1 MASFLFVA
9 FNSLAEACEHGHP
22 ETAQLL
28 LRGGANINK
37 KGTLGAAPM
46 QIAAEKGHLELSLG
60 EGDDR
65 DGGEREKNP
74 TKFEVICIYIY
85 TYIYIY
91 VV

>member
-1 MASFLFVA
+1 MGQNWDAQRKCP
-9 FNSLAEACEHGHP
+9 EACARGHL

-60 EGDDR
+60 EGDA
-65 DGGEREKNP
+65 GWSSHERNP
-74 TKFEVICIYIY
+74 KKFERFC
-85 TYIYIY
+85 IY